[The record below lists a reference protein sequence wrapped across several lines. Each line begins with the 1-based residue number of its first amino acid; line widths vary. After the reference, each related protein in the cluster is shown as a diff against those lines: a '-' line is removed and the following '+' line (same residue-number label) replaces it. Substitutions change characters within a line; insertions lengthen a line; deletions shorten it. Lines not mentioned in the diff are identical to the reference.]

1 MSAGPERSPLPD
13 RPEHAGRRG
22 PFALLD
28 GLDRAIGLFCRA
40 VIVATGTTLA
50 AVMTANVLA
59 RYALASGGFRFA
71 QELPMLLFPWFIV
84 AGITLAAQ
92 GGAHMAV
99 EWLYG
104 KFGERG
110 KAGLF
115 VFSHLCA
122 AGSFVVL
129 AYQAVVVAR
138 IAGFEHSPILGVPN
152 SLGYYALALGAG
164 LVAVV
169 TILAAIRVAL
179 LGFSARPQSNVE
191 EIPL

>member
-1 MSAGPERSPLPD
+1 MSPDPEGRPD
-13 RPEHAGRRG
+13 PAAPSHPEARG
-22 PFALLD
+22 VLALLN
-28 GLDRAIGLFCRA
+28 GIDRALGLLCRTI
-40 VIVATGTTLA
+40 IVVTGTVLA
-50 AVMTANVLA
+50 AVMTANVVA
-59 RYALASGGFRFA
+59 RYALESGGFRFA

-104 KFGERG
+104 KFAGRG
-110 KAGLF
+110 QAALF

-122 AGSFVVL
+122 ALSFIVL
-129 AYQAVVVAR
+129 AYQSVVVAA

-152 SLGYYALALGAG
+152 SVGFYALALGAG

-169 TILAAIRVAL
+169 TIIAAIRVAL
-179 LGFSARPQSNVE
+179 FGIGARPQSNVE
-191 EIPL
+191 EMPL

>member
-1 MSAGPERSPLPD
+1 MTPD
-13 RPEHAGRRG
+13 REGRPDPAARSGRERRG
-22 PFALLD
+22 LFVLLD
-28 GLDRAIGLFCRA
+28 GIDRALGLVCR
-40 VIVATGTTLA
+40 VIIVVTGTVLA
-50 AVMTANVLA
+50 AVMTANVVA
-59 RYALASGGFRFA
+59 RYALESGGFRFA

-84 AGITLAAQ
+84 AGVALAAQ

-99 EWLYG
+99 EWLYD
-104 KFGERG
+104 KLADRG
-110 KAGLF
+110 KAALF

-122 AGSFVVL
+122 AASFVVL
-129 AYQAVVVAR
+129 AYQAVVVAQ

-152 SLGYYALALGAG
+152 SVGYYALALGAG

>member
-1 MSAGPERSPLPD
+1 MSANPEG
-13 RPEHAGRRG
+13 RPEPAVRAGQERRG
-22 PFALLD
+22 LIALLD
-28 GLDRAIGLFCRA
+28 RIDLGLGLLCR
-40 VIVATGTTLA
+40 VIIVTTGTVLA

-84 AGITLAAQ
+84 AGIALAAQ

-99 EWLYG
+99 EWLYD
-104 KFGERG
+104 KVAERG
-110 KAGLF
+110 KAALF

-122 AGSFVVL
+122 ALSFVVL
-129 AYQAVVVAR
+129 AYQSVVVAG

-152 SLGYYALALGAG
+152 SVGFYAMALGAG
-164 LVAVV
+164 LVAIV
-169 TILAAIRVAL
+169 TIIAAIRVAL
-179 LGFSARPQSNVE
+179 LGFAARPQSNVE